1 MELGKFIDSNVD
13 QEIQQFID
21 WQKTEKTKKEY
32 QEVFDYYDG
41 LIETNPNAKVVKA
54 FVMLFMDEES
64 LLYPALELL
73 ERAIYDDKVES
84 ATGSWELY
92 IRYSRI
98 KTESAY
104 SKSLYF
110 LTNAARLE
118 HSIAQLLIYEKYY
131 DGELE
136 DKISKDLADKM
147 LIRAAENKN
156 VSALKILCSYIND
169 DFTTIDTY
177 GYYAKLL
184 ADVSPKDD
192 NYYQD
197 YLKQKT
203 IVDGVQAY
211 MDENYDKSFKL
222 LDSISEDLVHP
233 IAAIYYAKMLYY
245 GWGTDKNQELA
256 IKLAEVLTKA
266 SAEEASL
273 ESLYMIA
280 ISYLEGIYYDK
291 NINKGISILQDLDKL
306 NFKPAKDELKNW
318 KKGLFGWKR
327 G

>member
-1 MELGKFIDSNVD
+1 MDLGKFIDFNVD

-21 WQKTEKTKKEY
+21 WQKTKKTKKEY
-32 QEVFDYYDG
+32 QDVFDYYDG
-41 LIETNPNAKVVKA
+41 LIETNPNAKAVKA
-54 FVMLFMDEES
+54 FVMLFMDEKS

-92 IRYSRI
+92 VRYGRI
-98 KTESAY
+98 KTETAY
-104 SKSLYF
+104 AKSLYF

-118 HSIAQLLIYEKYY
+118 HSMAQLLIYEKYY

-136 DKISKDLADKM
+136 DKFSKELADQM
-147 LIRAAENKN
+147 LIKAAENKN
-156 VSALKILCSYIND
+156 VSALKILCSQLND
-169 DFTTIDTY
+169 DFTIIDSY

-192 NYYQD
+192 HYYQD

-203 IVDGVQAY
+203 MVDGVQAY
-211 MDENYDKSFKL
+211 MDKNYDESFKL

-233 IAAIYYAKMLYY
+233 VATIYYAKMLYY
-245 GWGTDKNQELA
+245 GWGTEKNQELA
-256 IKLAEVLTKA
+256 IKLAEILTKV
-266 SAEEASL
+266 SSEEASL
-273 ESLYMIA
+273 ESLYLVA

-306 NFKPAKDELKNW
+306 NFKPAQDELKNW

-327 G
+327 V